1 MPKIIPPRQPNKTD
15 VMRGFIWAFA
25 AVIAA
30 SVITVAI
37 RGAAEYMDTRMIV
50 LVRFWVTVLVGGLAL
65 MMFSG
70 LRGQVRFSQPK
81 RHILR
86 GLFIA
91 LATHFGFYAIANV
104 PLAAVSAIF
113 FTAPIFA
120 AILSIFI
127 HGEKIGLRRA
137 SAITVGFLGVLI
149 FLRPDTQ
156 LPPLGVLS
164 ALGSSLFYASALI
177 MSRGLADKDGVLSTV
192 ASASVITAIFSLI
205 LVQGHFVMPTGWVIW
220 GWLVLVTIVGV
231 MRQFCDIQAYRFGE
245 AAVIA
250 PISYLRLVFIGIAGY
265 FLFAEVPSV
274 ATVLGAVIITLS
286 TLYVAHRENIAK
298 HNNDE

>member
-1 MPKIIPPRQPNKTD
+1 
-15 VMRGFIWAFA
+15 MRGFIWAFA

-37 RGAAEYMDTRMIV
+37 RGTAEYMDTRMIV
-50 LVRFWVTVLVGGLAL
+50 LIRFWVTVLVGGLAL

-137 SAITVGFLGVLI
+137 SAIAVGFLGVLI

-205 LVQGHFVMPTGWVIW
+205 LVQGAFCHADGLGNLGMVGFGDYRWRDAPVLRYPSLSFWRGCGDCPDFLSAVGFHWDCWVFFVCRSAKWGNDSGGGDYYAIHFVCGAS
-220 GWLVLVTIVGV
+220 
-231 MRQFCDIQAYRFGE
+231 RKYRE
-245 AAVIA
+245 K
-250 PISYLRLVFIGIAGY
+250 
-265 FLFAEVPSV
+265 
-274 ATVLGAVIITLS
+274 
-286 TLYVAHRENIAK
+286 N
-298 HNNDE
+298 